1 MMDRFLEKVEGN
13 KTISIDSK
21 SLLSQGIQE
30 NKGLEVKKQTISEP
44 LSLYSFDKLIEKSLK
59 YYIQDFNEQM
69 FKRIINGYLYFI
81 TYIPEILIEID
92 EFRNGLDSVIE
103 KAEWN
108 IEYEDKINRDIGK
121 GINQNLIKMKISC
134 IPIEVEEDRE
144 EIVNDIGSN
153 IHENENSNEYNNWNL
168 CKRVTQEGYKSLNM
182 MDPQEIEKRMQ
193 EIERKSRKG
202 KV

>member
-1 MMDRFLEKVEGN
+1 MDRFLEKVEGN

>member
-13 KTISIDSK
+13 KTISIDRK

>member
-1 MMDRFLEKVEGN
+1 MDRFLEKVEGN

-153 IHENENSNEYNNWNL
+153 IHENENSNGYNNWNL

>member
-153 IHENENSNEYNNWNL
+153 IHENENSNGYNNWNL